1 MKSEKPG
8 GVPGE
13 NPDLLA
19 EHPLDAADSGK
30 KAKKTGKP
38 ATLDLFPDAAELPL
52 REGPKETR
60 AARLERQRDEL
71 PVAPARLTA
80 LEPGE
85 VADDPGEPLP
95 DDGSAAVAMEV
106 AFARRLAAG
115 LADLLILVLV
125 GLVELAS
132 GAVFLALRFPPAALV
147 WVAAFLAL
155 VALVLLVVTPFVW
168 GTTPGLALADLKI
181 RAEDGGSPTLAS
193 CLLRL
198 VGFGLGV
205 LLVPLLVA
213 AFDKRGRTLS
223 DILSR
228 TTIGPA

>member
-1 MKSEKPG
+1 MSDEK
-8 GVPGE
+8 
-13 NPDLLA
+13 PDLLA
-19 EHPLDAADSGK
+19 EHPLGESEPRRKPK
-30 KAKKTGKP
+30 KAEKP
-38 ATLDLFPDAAELPL
+38 ATLSLFPDASEMPL
-52 REGPKETR
+52 REGPKESR
-60 AARLERQRDEL
+60 AARLERQLEEL
-71 PVAPARLTA
+71 PAAPARLTS

-95 DDGSAAVAMEV
+95 DDGSAVVAQEV

-132 GAVFLALRFPPAALV
+132 GAVLLALRFPPAALL

-168 GTTPGLALADLKI
+168 GTTPGLALADLRI

-198 VGFGLGV
+198 VGFSLGV